1 VVSGRSSSKN
11 KEPEMAEERAVSM
24 GIARN
29 PVWRY
34 TAACLATAAALAVG
48 GTLKPILGDFT
59 SAIVLFPAMAFAAW
73 HCDVGPSIL
82 ATVLTLL
89 GVKYWLFPPLYPFSI
104 SALQALALATIVEVF
119 AIVVFL
125 GEARLRENDALRLEH
140 GELEEKVGQRTA
152 ELDAA
157 NQRLRELT
165 ARLMQSQDDERRRIA
180 RELHDSVGQ
189 TLAALSMNLTKVET
203 DIERLHQTARTIADS
218 STLVQEMNKEV
229 RTISYLLHP
238 PLLDEAGLKS
248 ALRWYVDGFT
258 QRSGIK
264 VDLEIAEDFG
274 RLQSEL
280 ETAVFRTVQECL
292 TNVHRHS
299 GSKTARVRLLRSA
312 RELRL
317 QVEDDG
323 GGMGAEKLDKVVSD
337 GTPGVGIRGM
347 RERLRQLGGT
357 LEVNSSRTGTIV
369 EVRVPPSVSSVAA
382 A

>member
-1 VVSGRSSSKN
+1 
-11 KEPEMAEERAVSM
+11 MARGTAVS
-24 GIARN
+24 IANTRIA
-29 PVWRY
+29 WRY
-34 TAACLATAAALAVG
+34 GAACLAGAVALGVCH
-48 GTLKPILGDFT
+48 TLRSFLGDGVSCLVF
-59 SAIVLFPAMAFAAW
+59 LPAMAFAAW
-73 HCDVGPSIL
+73 YCGAGPSIL

-89 GVKYWLFPPLYPFSI
+89 GVKLWFFPPVYPVRM
-104 SALQALALATIVEVF
+104 SAGQAIGLAAILIVV
-119 AIVVFL
+119 AIVVWM
-125 GEARLRENDALRLEH
+125 GETRRRENETLRHEQ
-140 GELEEKVGQRTA
+140 GELEEKVRQRTA
-152 ELDAA
+152 ELDTA
-157 NQRLRELT
+157 NQGLRELT
-165 ARLMQSQDDERRRIA
+165 GRLMQSQDDERRRIA

-203 DIERLHQTARTIADS
+203 DIERLNQTARTIADS
-218 STLVQEMNKEV
+218 SALVQEMNKEV

-238 PLLDEAGLKS
+238 PMLDEAGLGS

-274 RLQSEL
+274 RVQPEV

-299 GSKTARVRLLRSA
+299 GSKTARVRLQHSA
-312 RELRL
+312 GELCL
-317 QVEDDG
+317 QVKDDG
-323 GGMGAEKLDKVVSD
+323 TGIGPEELNKVVSA

-357 LEVNSSRTGTIV
+357 LELTSDDRGTTV
-369 EVRVPPSVSSVAA
+369 EVRVPVAIASLAA

>member
-1 VVSGRSSSKN
+1 
-11 KEPEMAEERAVSM
+11 M

-29 PVWRY
+29 LLWRY
-34 TAACLATAAALAVG
+34 AAACLATAVALAVCR
-48 GTLKPILGDFT
+48 TLKPILGEFV
-59 SAIVLFPAMAFAAW
+59 SSIVVFPAMAFAAW
-73 HCDVGPSIL
+73 YCGVGPSIL

-89 GVKYWLFPPLYPFSI
+89 GVKYWLLPPLFSFSI
-104 SALQALALATIVEVF
+104 SAVQAVGLATIVVVF
-119 AIVVFL
+119 AIVVFM

-140 GELEEKVGQRTA
+140 GELDGKIRQRTA
-152 ELDAA
+152 ELNAA
-157 NQRLRELT
+157 NHRLRELT

-203 DIERLHQTARTIADS
+203 EIERLNQTARTIADS
-218 STLVQEMNKEV
+218 STLVQEMNQEV

-238 PLLDEAGLKS
+238 PMLDEKGLES

-264 VDLEIAEDFG
+264 VDLEIAKDFG
-274 RLQSEL
+274 RLRSEL

-299 GSKTARVRLLRSA
+299 GSKTARVRLLRTA

-323 GGMGAEKLDKVVSD
+323 GGMTTEKLDKVVSD

-357 LEVNSSRTGTIV
+357 LEVNSSHTGTTV